1 MYVTFYFGKGRGGG
15 ELLFITA
22 EALRDEVHY
31 LVLDGRTK
39 SDSESGQIA
48 VSSNGTIKY

>member
-1 MYVTFYFGKGRGGG
+1 MLLFTSAKEGGGG
-15 ELLFITA
+15 ELLFVTA